1 MNLRR
6 QLAYMGS
13 SFSVFL
19 CFQRGKMIPDGDIRS
34 DRLTIDLRPLLPHLP
49 AWILVMFRL
58 SGMFIFA
65 PIFGSKVV
73 FARLKIF
80 LVLGLSF
87 CIYPILLTPGS
98 DSLAMIMPVISEG
111 LSLWTLVG
119 VVAMELLI
127 GLVIGYGASLPL
139 IGMQIGGRVVD
150 QQMGLGLAGVLNP
163 EFNEQTGVVSQFY
176 FILALTVFVILGG
189 HRVLVASLVGSF
201 STIPLGGYYADGH
214 MLDLILGLLATIFD
228 LALRVAA
235 PLLCLIFLETIAL
248 GFIARTVPQMNI
260 LSIGFAL
267 RIMVGVFLLI
277 GAIGVENGVYVQ
289 TMWHTLDQIM
299 TFFIR

>member
-1 MNLRR
+1 
-6 QLAYMGS
+6 
-13 SFSVFL
+13 
-19 CFQRGKMIPDGDIRS
+19 
-34 DRLTIDLRPLLPHLP
+34 
-49 AWILVMFRL
+49 MFRL

-65 PIFGSKVV
+65 PIFGSNVV
-73 FARLKIF
+73 FARLKVF

-98 DSLAMIMPVISEG
+98 ASSAMIMPVILEG
-111 LSLWTLVG
+111 LSLWTLAG

-201 STIPLGGYYADGH
+201 STIPLGGFYADGH
-214 MLDLILGLLATIFD
+214 MLDLILGLLTTIFD

-277 GAIGVENGVYVQ
+277 GAISIENDVFVQ
-289 TMWHTLDQIM
+289 SMQHTLSQLM
-299 TFFIR
+299 TFFTR